1 MDLLTPELRAK
12 LIANAAA
19 HTQAMQHG
27 LPEPDPAPVVKF
39 FNPCGA
45 ATWLFSELDGE
56 GDTLFGLCDLG
67 FGSPELGSASLAEIA
82 SVTVA
87 FGLKIERDLHFTA
100 TLPLSAYAE
109 AARQHGGIV
118 ENDAALAEA
127 ATRLARERK
136 PLAPSVH
143 SDDDKRPRTGSPRA
157 GVTGPASIAPDNAAP
172 SAWDGAGPS
181 SNME

>member
-1 MDLLTPELRAK
+1 MDLLPPQLRAK

-19 HTQAMQHG
+19 HHEAMQHD

-45 ATWLFSELDGE
+45 ATWQFSELDSD

-67 FGSPELGSASLAEIA
+67 FGCPELGSASLAEIA
-82 SVTVA
+82 SVRTA
-87 FGLKIERDLHFTA
+87 FGLKIERDLHFAA
-100 TLPLSAYAE
+100 THPLAVYAE

-127 ATRLARERK
+127 AQRLTRERK
-136 PLAPSVH
+136 ELAPSTP
-143 SDDDKRPRTGSPRA
+143 SDGDKCLRDGSPRA
-157 GVTGPASIAPDNAAP
+157 GIPGPASTAPQDAAR
-172 SAWDGAGPS
+172 
-181 SNME
+181 

>member
-12 LIANAAA
+12 LIANAAG
-19 HTQAMQHG
+19 HTQAIQHG
-27 LPEPDPAPVVKF
+27 LPEPDPVPVVKF

-45 ATWLFSELDGE
+45 ATWLFSELHSD

-82 SVTVA
+82 SVTVTL
-87 FGLKIERDLHFTA
+87 GLKIERYLHFTA
-100 TLPLSAYAE
+100 TVPLSVYAE

-118 ENDAALAEA
+118 EDDAALAEA
-127 ATRLARERK
+127 AMRLAHERK

-143 SDDDKRPRTGSPRA
+143 SNGDMCPRVASPRA
-157 GVTGPASIAPDNAAP
+157 GIPGPASTAPQDAP
-172 SAWDGAGPS
+172 EAGPP
-181 SNME
+181 SNTE